1 MNALKMRHCALKW
14 EVLLFWKTQL
24 FSPLPSR
31 KEYPTNDTLCT
42 SLFCGAIASI
52 ICVIASLWNFT
63 LPVQGIALAHNCL
76 AYYLQHMDNYYA
88 VNINFVA
95 LC

>member
-1 MNALKMRHCALKW
+1 M
-14 EVLLFWKTQL
+14 FWKIQF
-24 FSPLPSR
+24 FSPLPSC
-31 KEYPTNDTLCT
+31 KESLTNAMLFM

-63 LPVQGIALAHNCL
+63 LPMRGIALAHNCL

>member
-1 MNALKMRHCALKW
+1 M
-14 EVLLFWKTQL
+14 LFM
-24 FSPLPSR
+24 
-31 KEYPTNDTLCT
+31 

-88 VNINFVA
+88 VNINFGA